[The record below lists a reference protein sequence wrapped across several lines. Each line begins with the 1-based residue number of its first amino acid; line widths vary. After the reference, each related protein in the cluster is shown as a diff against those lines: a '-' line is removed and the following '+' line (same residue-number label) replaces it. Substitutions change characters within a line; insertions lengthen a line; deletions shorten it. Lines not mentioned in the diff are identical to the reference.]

1 MAALLFAR
9 VGAVVGSAVLLAGCG
24 GGDESA
30 AGSAQ
35 STGPSIAGSTSAP
48 VRDTAAACS
57 ARIRLNAKIP
67 PGADPGEPDP
77 APQGMKDWAASVS
90 PDFEILAANLP
101 ADLAPQ
107 VATQRADL
115 EKARR
120 GERMDSISP
129 ATMKSSNAIDE
140 FVFDK
145 CGLPQLDVTST
156 DGKYG
161 TIPATL
167 NAGPTA
173 IRFAATGADSRAACV
188 LLVAR
193 VRDGQT
199 VSLQDLTAEKVEL
212 ESIAEVAT
220 AVLPD
225 HGQPGYA
232 TADLKTGRYILET
245 PLGVLPD
252 CSGGVTE
259 AEFTVP

>member
-1 MAALLFAR
+1 MASLSIAR
-9 VGAVVGSAVLLAGCG
+9 VVAVVGSTALLVGCG
-24 GGDESA
+24 GGEEST

-35 STGPSIAGSTSAP
+35 SSSPSVAGSTSAP
-48 VRDTAAACS
+48 VRDTTAACS
-57 ARIRLNAKIP
+57 ARIRLNAKLP
-67 PGADPGEPDP
+67 PGADPGESDP
-77 APQGMKDWAASVS
+77 ASQAMKDWAASVS

-101 ADLAPQ
+101 PDLAPQ
-107 VATQRADL
+107 VDTQRADL

-120 GERMDSISP
+120 GERIDVISP
-129 ATMKSSNAIDE
+129 ATMKSSNAIDQ

-145 CGLPQLDVTST
+145 CGFPQLDVTST
-156 DGKYG
+156 EGQFG
-161 TIPATL
+161 TLPATL

-173 IRFAATGADSRAACV
+173 IKFAATSGDSRAACV

-199 VSLQDLTAEKVEL
+199 VSLEDLTAEKVEL
-212 ESIAEVAT
+212 ESIADVAT

-232 TADLKTGRYILET
+232 TADLRTGRYILET